1 MWIPIAI
8 LCVYVSFL
16 PPQITR
22 YPNLNA
28 TTHASCGGYDC
39 PGNDG
44 SFFVFEDGKG
54 EMRGRPTYA
63 LQCEKTDKGG

>member
-1 MWIPIAI
+1 MIYIPIAI
-8 LCVYVSFL
+8 FGVCISFL

-22 YPNLNA
+22 YPDLNA

-44 SFFVFEDGKG
+44 SLFVFEDGEG
-54 EMRGRPTYA
+54 EMGGRPTYA
-63 LQCEKTDKGG
+63 L